1 MQSGDLVGSWK
12 MSCVCETR
20 DERRRRKREIPAR
33 GTGRRDEIPETH
45 PERGE
50 QGRERIFFFG
60 HVRRATFGI
69 ASLAFLIYALYLPNE
84 DP

>member
-33 GTGRRDEIPETH
+33 GTGRRDEIPET
-45 PERGE
+45 RSAAS
-50 QGRERIFFFG
+50 RAASAFFSL
-60 HVRRATFGI
+60 VRRASCDFRNRILSFSHLRLVPT
-69 ASLAFLIYALYLPNE
+69 
-84 DP
+84 

>member
-33 GTGRRDEIPETH
+33 GTGRRDEIPET
-45 PERGE
+45 RSAAS
-50 QGRERIFFFG
+50 RAASAFFSL
-60 HVRRATFGI
+60 VRRASRATFGI